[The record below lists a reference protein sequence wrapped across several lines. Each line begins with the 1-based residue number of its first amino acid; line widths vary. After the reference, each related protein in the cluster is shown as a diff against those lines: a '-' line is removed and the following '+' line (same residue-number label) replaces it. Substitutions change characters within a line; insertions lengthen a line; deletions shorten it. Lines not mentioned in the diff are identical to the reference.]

1 MILVMERNRLERV
14 LQMVSELK
22 LNTTNSN
29 SLALIFLLA
38 EIQNDV
44 QPSIVESNQL
54 LQEMQQKQNFI
65 WQPSQY

>member
-1 MILVMERNRLERV
+1 MD
-14 LQMVSELK
+14 SELK
-22 LNTTNSN
+22 LNTTESN